1 MSAQNL
7 SQAVQA
13 AIAENLS
20 GVIAGELK
28 GFIEEANERAKEL
41 ERTQAA
47 LKSVQAEANQLRERL
62 NAHQELIARE
72 QALAARENAAQQKEI
87 DLIKREAGIDA
98 KIAQAEL
105 GGVKYS
111 MEAFLKNV
119 TVRTNV
125 VSDVAK
131 PVSGA
136 PSGNGYSGGP
146 GYLAR
151 DVKSDTQTT
160 TRTEE

>member
-13 AIAENLS
+13 AIAENLN
-20 GVIAGELK
+20 GVVAGELK
-28 GFIEEANERAKEL
+28 SFIEKAHEQAKEL

-47 LKSVQAEANQLRERL
+47 FKSVQAEVEQLRAKL
-62 NAHQELIARE
+62 SAHQELTARE
-72 QALAARENAAQQKEI
+72 TALTVREATAQQKEI

-105 GGVKYS
+105 SGVKTS
-111 MEAFLKNV
+111 MDAFLRNV
-119 TVRTNV
+119 TIRTNV

-131 PVSGA
+131 PVSGY
-136 PSGNGYSGGP
+136 PGGNGMGGGP
-146 GYLAR
+146 GFLTR
-151 DVKSDTQTT
+151 DMRPDSETT